1 MKQRLSLSRQ
11 DSLHQLKKE
20 YARDN
25 GLSSLPTDQ
34 DFLQLIDDDSRFRSS
49 FKIKPVRSASGIVV
63 ISVVTAPHS
72 CPHGTCIYCP
82 GGPTIGTP
90 QSYLGQEPAVSQGI
104 RNGYVAAKQVTE
116 RLTALAS
123 GGHSIEKAELII
135 LGGTFLNYPRHYQE
149 EFVKG
154 CYDGLNGFESPS
166 LEQAKSYNVNASV
179 RSVGLTIETR
189 PDFCKD
195 EHVDQMLNYGA
206 TRVEIGVQA
215 LDERIYLRVNRGH
228 TMKDV
233 TEAFQISR
241 DAGFKIAAHMMPGLP
256 GSSPS
261 KDLEDFRRLFGDEQF
276 KPDMLKIYPTL
287 VVPGTAL
294 ERLYKLGKYS
304 PYSLED
310 TVNLLVEVKRLVPP
324 WVRIMRIQREISAEE
339 ITSGVK
345 AGNLRELVLKAMSQR
360 GYSCNCMRCKEIGL
374 RSNTTNTGLIKS
386 NLKLSR
392 TSYPAS
398 NGTEYFL
405 SFEEPKNSALVGF
418 LRLRIPSNRAHRPEI
433 KSARTSVIRELH
445 VYGSALAFG
454 DRDRN
459 AWQHKGLGKAL
470 VAEAEKLA
478 AEEFEATKMI
488 VISAVGTRKYYSKL
502 GYQLDGPYMSKALKR

>member
-1 MKQRLSLSRQ
+1 
-11 DSLHQLKKE
+11 
-20 YARDN
+20 
-25 GLSSLPTDQ
+25 
-34 DFLQLIDDDSRFRSS
+34 
-49 FKIKPVRSASGIVV
+49 
-63 ISVVTAPHS
+63 
-72 CPHGTCIYCP
+72 
-82 GGPTIGTP
+82 
-90 QSYLGQEPAVSQGI
+90 
-104 RNGYVAAKQVTE
+104 
-116 RLTALAS
+116 
-123 GGHSIEKAELII
+123 
-135 LGGTFLNYPRHYQE
+135 
-149 EFVKG
+149 
-154 CYDGLNGFESPS
+154 
-166 LEQAKSYNVNASV
+166 
-179 RSVGLTIETR
+179 
-189 PDFCKD
+189 
-195 EHVDQMLNYGA
+195 
-206 TRVEIGVQA
+206 
-215 LDERIYLRVNRGH
+215 
-228 TMKDV
+228 MKDV

-433 KSARTSVIRELH
+433 NFRHPRASCIRLCTRLW
-445 VYGSALAFG
+445 GS
-454 DRDRN
+454 R
-459 AWQHKGLGKAL
+459 
-470 VAEAEKLA
+470 
-478 AEEFEATKMI
+478 
-488 VISAVGTRKYYSKL
+488 
-502 GYQLDGPYMSKALKR
+502 